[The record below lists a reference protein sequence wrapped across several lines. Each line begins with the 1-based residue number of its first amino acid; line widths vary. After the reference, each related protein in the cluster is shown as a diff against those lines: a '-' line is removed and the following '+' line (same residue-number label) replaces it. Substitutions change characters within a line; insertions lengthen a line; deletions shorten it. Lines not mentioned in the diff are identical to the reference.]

1 MELSDILNDLFI
13 FCSKKDI
20 SFRYISSDSEI
31 NKIEVNKQ
39 NRELVVT
46 IIDPEDK
53 NFLRELGDIKTM
65 LEQLFH

>member
-20 SFRYISSDSEI
+20 SFRYLSSDSEI

-53 NFLRELGDIKTM
+53 KFLKELGDMKTM

>member
-20 SFRYISSDSEI
+20 SFRYLSSDSEI